1 MIYLFTTTV
10 KTFYIKQGGKQIMKG
25 KYLKKWMSVFLST
38 ALAISS
44 ISGCG
49 NSDKEPTDST
59 DKSANETTDTA
70 NKDTASDEASDVQ
83 DGDTP
88 LIGSWIDLSYGIQV
102 KIEKDGTF
110 VVWNDEQTAKGTYTY
125 ENNYLVMTSKD
136 VQNEEKGYVKL
147 SDDHFALFTS
157 DSMILDYTTDCFVRS
172 SAADKYDPAKDFSR
186 YNQAWTIASGPDQF
200 VINNETYDANELYI
214 ILTEGNRILEAA
226 IGAAADDH
234 LVDFDVLAL
243 AGGVG
248 VLGQVGVADGGF
260 QLVQIDLNGLFVLG
274 IRVGLKEHRLT
285 LAAALEVAAGHIVH
299 REDAVLGTGF
309 DGHVADAQ
317 AVVHRQ
323 AGNARAGELHGFVQ
337 RTVHTDHADDVQD
350 QVLAGD
356 AGAELALEHE
366 LDGRGHLEP
375 CHAGGHAG
383 SHIGGADTGGE
394 GTQCTIGAGVAVRT
408 DHAVACGHDAFFRQQ
423 SVLNAHLAHI
433 VEVKD
438 IVFVGELAA
447 LLGLGGALDVLVGHK
462 VVQHDGNVLFVEH
475 TVKTGLFKLVDGNRG
490 GDVVAQYDVQLCID
504 ELASLDLVF
513 SIGINPNEYNTHKIV
528 HPMIIL

>member
-172 SAADKYDPAKDFSR
+172 SAADKYDPAKHNIIS
-186 YNQAWTIASGPDQF
+186 NASCTTNCLAPFTKVLLNKFGIESGLMTTVHSYTNDQ
-200 VINNETYDANELYI
+200 
-214 ILTEGNRILEAA
+214 RILDLPHKDLRRARAAACSIIPTTTGAAKAVALVLPELKGKLNGFAMRVPTPNVSITDLTVLLQKDTTAEEINAVLKEAA
-226 IGAAADDH
+226 EGELKGIMGYSDEP
-234 LVDFDVLAL
+234 LVSRDYNGCPLSSIIDGLSTMM
-243 AGGVG
+243 VG
-248 VLGQVGVADGGF
+248 PRMAKVVSWYDNEWGYS
-260 QLVQIDLNGLFVLG
+260 N
-274 IRVGLKEHRLT
+274 RVVD
-285 LAAALEVAAGHIVH
+285 LAAYIA
-299 REDAVLGTGF
+299 
-309 DGHVADAQ
+309 
-317 AVVHRQ
+317 
-323 AGNARAGELHGFVQ
+323 
-337 RTVHTDHADDVQD
+337 
-350 QVLAGD
+350 
-356 AGAELALEHE
+356 
-366 LDGRGHLEP
+366 
-375 CHAGGHAG
+375 
-383 SHIGGADTGGE
+383 
-394 GTQCTIGAGVAVRT
+394 
-408 DHAVACGHDAFFRQQ
+408 
-423 SVLNAHLAHI
+423 
-433 VEVKD
+433 KK
-438 IVFVGELAA
+438 
-447 LLGLGGALDVLVGHK
+447 GL
-462 VVQHDGNVLFVEH
+462 
-475 TVKTGLFKLVDGNRG
+475 
-490 GDVVAQYDVQLCID
+490 
-504 ELASLDLVF
+504 
-513 SIGINPNEYNTHKIV
+513 
-528 HPMIIL
+528 